1 MSSIVRNTGCAWLA
15 LIIGGCVGSAT
26 LLEYL
31 PLTSQFKE
39 IMEQGHRALEERDS
53 SRALCVLEVSRELAE
68 SLDDQRRL
76 ALIMN
81 DPGEATLLSRQ
92 AVAIS

>member
-1 MSSIVRNTGCAWLA
+1 MFETRVVRGLPLSSEGVLEVRRYWNN
-15 LIIGGCVGSAT
+15 
-26 LLEYL
+26 L

-39 IMEQGHRALEERDS
+39 IIEQGHRALEERDS
-53 SRALCVLEVSRELAE
+53 SRALRVLEVSRELAE

-81 DPGEATLLSRQ
+81 DPGETTLLSRQ